1 MTDAPQTTT
10 TRPAANPAPG
20 VSAPAASAPA
30 AERIPAAHRQAK
42 YQVRFDWGVAGIR
55 TVAQDADL
63 IVLVDVLSTSPALK
77 IPDVAAAVV
86 SGGFRNRTAVARWVL
101 DRQAEKGDRVF
112 VAVIAAG
119 DARDDGSIRFAV
131 EDLLAAGAIIDA
143 LATAGID
150 FVSPEGAAACAAFTG
165 LHRAIAHEVSDP
177 SPPPLPWER
186 DGLRPTGDAPA

>member
-1 MTDAPQTTT
+1 VRAGQYDGT
-10 TRPAANPAPG
+10 
-20 VSAPAASAPA
+20 VSSPHDQS
-30 AERIPAAHRQAK
+30 H

-55 TVAQDADL
+55 TVAHDADL
-63 IVLVDVLSTSPALK
+63 IVLVDVLRTSPALE
-77 IPDVAAAVV
+77 IPDVPAAVV

-165 LHRAIAHEVSDP
+165 LHRAIAHLATASSSGHELTALGRAD
-177 SPPPLPWER
+177 EI
-186 DGLRPTGDAPA
+186 APAMQLDVDTEVLPAPRLP